1 MVQDSA
7 SRRGSGGV
15 TNEAACASSRG
26 EREELTTR
34 AVIRCIRP
42 ALRLFSGKR
51 PEGAGRWPEGTMAA
65 CFARYPTAWLLLFVA
80 TMSVPTTSAA
90 PPAAPS
96 KAVEKEAEQIRAVL
110 EANFQACNNENVD
123 ALMATCSPEPKGTE
137 EFADEARTL
146 FKETD
151 VYLRL
156 ADFELLELK
165 PPYASARVV
174 QITLPADEKDRT
186 SGDAR
191 QVFYRGNSALLPR
204 WETCE
209 YTQTFKKENGRW
221 KLYAI
226 TTKPKPAV
234 WPPDNPNALRLDN
247 MPAPQSR

>member
-1 MVQDSA
+1 MIL
-7 SRRGSGGV
+7 SRMMR
-15 TNEAACASSRG
+15 EAIG
-26 EREELTTR
+26 R
-34 AVIRCIRP
+34 AV
-42 ALRLFSGKR
+42 ALYVLCAAPLSSG
-51 PEGAGRWPEGTMAA
+51 
-65 CFARYPTAWLLLFVA
+65 L
-80 TMSVPTTSAA
+80 SAA
-90 PPAAPS
+90 PPAA
-96 KAVEKEAEQIRAVL
+96 KAVAKEAEQIRLVL
-110 EANFQACNNENVD
+110 EENFQACNNENVD
-123 ALMATCSPEPKGTE
+123 ALMATCSREPKGTE

-186 SGDAR
+186 SVDAR
-191 QVFYRGNSALLPR
+191 QVFYRGNSALLPQ

-209 YTQTFKKENGRW
+209 YTQTFKKENGKW

-234 WPPDNPNALRLDN
+234 WPPDNPNAIRTDD
-247 MPAPQSR
+247 MPAPQARPAPVFK

>member
-1 MVQDSA
+1 MLRAAIKSVLVDIMRFTRNGELSLVSA
-7 SRRGSGGV
+7 LYLAWLSV
-15 TNEAACASSRG
+15 AA
-26 EREELTTR
+26 
-34 AVIRCIRP
+34 V
-42 ALRLFSGKR
+42 
-51 PEGAGRWPEGTMAA
+51 GAGA
-65 CFARYPTAWLLLFVA
+65 
-80 TMSVPTTSAA
+80 SVWAA

-96 KAVEKEAEQIRAVL
+96 KAIEKEAEQIRLVL
-110 EANFQACNNENVD
+110 EENFQACNNENVN
-123 ALMATCSPEPKGTE
+123 ALMATCSREPKGTE

-191 QVFYRGNSALLPR
+191 QVFYRGNSALLPQ

-234 WPPDNPNALRLDN
+234 WPPDNPNAIRTDD
-247 MPAPQSR
+247 MPAPKIAQ